1 MAYTKEQLIEGLN
14 EAAQAGNYDAAN
26 EITYLLDNMVEPEST
41 VEEKEESM
49 FSGVGEAYDTTVS
62 KLQKMADP
70 ERRLAGRSP
79 GIYTPA
85 ATLAI
90 GAGDILVETGK
101 ALTPDPV
108 KEGAKIALESVREN
122 PYIDNVVKLGVLASE
137 TDLVQDAMTVLK
149 EGFTAFQD
157 WKNASEENA
166 YVARELESI
175 GVVGTILSPSSK
187 FPDVDL
193 EDFGRN
199 VSRKGRQQSIAERK
213 EGILDLITPKSG
225 FGEGRTSTSGL
236 LGRKEYDPTP
246 DERETIDVLSKIP
259 ELDLND
265 NTINIFNVLT
275 DDITKKSNQLVT
287 GISKAGNPKLDVDAL
302 LSNIR
307 ARYSSQL
314 QETGALGI
322 DKKLKQIDELLGSLR
337 KTVGGGSALEVLEA
351 RKQLDKKLRKDES
364 DPDSDIAS
372 AAKPARQAISEA
384 MHLALQDALS
394 TGGVRAMLGKAM
406 PGVKQT
412 EWVPDVKLLKL
423 LREQHLT
430 FRARAEVDEKRRALA
445 ETAIGR
451 SIERL
456 SSMGINLPSSP
467 LSQIATGSLVVSAAT
482 SPFFPSLAGAA
493 AGVGAIALAGKG
505 INSAA
510 VKKLAGGLIQGV
522 DKALKTS
529 KITPKQAAQLRADRL
544 VLVSLLQQPTEK
556 EEPVE

>member
-1 MAYTKEQLIEGLN
+1 MIKYSRDELLSALAAADADQNLAVVNELTERLQAIDNPEEG
-14 EAAQAGNYDAAN
+14 
-26 EITYLLDNMVEPEST
+26 
-41 VEEKEESM
+41 M
-49 FSGVGEAYDTTVS
+49 FSGVGEAVGKTVGE
-62 KLQKMADP
+62 LQKMADP
-70 ERRLAGRSP
+70 ERRLDGRAP

-85 ATLAI
+85 AAI
-90 GAGDILVETGK
+90 ATGVGDVLVETGK

-108 KEGAKIALESVREN
+108 KEGARIALKAVREN

-149 EGFTAFQD
+149 EGFTAYQD

-175 GVVGTILSPSSK
+175 GVVGTILSPASK
-187 FPDVDL
+187 VPDVDL
-193 EDFGRN
+193 EALGRN
-199 VSRKGRQQSIAERK
+199 VSRKGRQQSIDNRK
-213 EGILDLITPKSG
+213 ENILDLITPKSG

-246 DERETIDVLSKIP
+246 DEQETIDVLSKIP
-259 ELDLND
+259 DLDPND

-322 DKKLKQIDELLGSLR
+322 PKKLKQIDELLESLR

-364 DPDSDIAS
+364 DPDSEIAS

-406 PGVKQT
+406 PGVKQP
-412 EWVPDVKLLKL
+412 EVVPDVKLLKL
-423 LREQHLT
+423 LREQHLI

-451 SIERL
+451 TIEQF
-456 SSMGINLPSSP
+456 SAMGINLPSSP
-467 LSQIATGSLVVSAAT
+467 LSQIATGSLVISAAA
-482 SPFFPSLAGAA
+482 SPFFPIVAGGAA
-493 AGVGAIALAGKG
+493 AVGAIALAGKG

-510 VKKLAGGLIQGV
+510 IKKLAGGLIQGV
-522 DKALKTS
+522 DKALKTA
-529 KITPKQAAQLRADRL
+529 KITPKQVEQLRADRL
-544 VLVSLLQQPTEK
+544 VLVSLLQQPTEE